1 MEVASININEYVS
14 STCPLSHYLQN
25 TPSCAKPSATDHYS
39 GRYAYRT
46 CRVVGPFNTLWQL
59 DCALPCQASHPLP
72 AGTTRACYRLPAT
85 GKVRYTLPGQH
96 GV

>member
-1 MEVASININEYVS
+1 VIRVRGQGAGAPWGLAFFMEVASININEYVS

-46 CRVVGPFNTLWQL
+46 CRVVGPFNTL
-59 DCALPCQASHPLP
+59 
-72 AGTTRACYRLPAT
+72 
-85 GKVRYTLPGQH
+85 
-96 GV
+96 